1 MNQREFRESVDL
13 RGLVVKIRKGLRL
26 HPGKRHQMRESS
38 SEEEKKINS
47 GNKERKKKS
56 GGLFGRGRG
65 LADDGQKGGRD
76 KTEKP
81 EELAPGGRSVNSE
94 DNTGQDKAED
104 EKGGIKAEEV
114 AGFPG
119 KDLQQCG
126 GKGKCSK
133 ANCGVGELFRIRV
146 GHIDEKE
153 QDEGYSTEKEG
164 SGGPA
169 RIEESPGNT
178 AEGPESDEA
187 AADNGGKLDLLA
199 EKVEGHATGNDEGR
213 NESWFGTD
221 GMEQQITANH
231 DCQTNKALPG
241 SPVLGSW
248 SNGGGADLE
257 EEIACV

>member
-47 GNKERKKKS
+47 GNKERKKKG

-104 EKGGIKAEEV
+104 EKGGI
-114 AGFPG
+114 
-119 KDLQQCG
+119 
-126 GKGKCSK
+126 
-133 ANCGVGELFRIRV
+133 
-146 GHIDEKE
+146 
-153 QDEGYSTEKEG
+153 
-164 SGGPA
+164 
-169 RIEESPGNT
+169 
-178 AEGPESDEA
+178 
-187 AADNGGKLDLLA
+187 
-199 EKVEGHATGNDEGR
+199 
-213 NESWFGTD
+213 
-221 GMEQQITANH
+221 
-231 DCQTNKALPG
+231 
-241 SPVLGSW
+241 
-248 SNGGGADLE
+248 
-257 EEIACV
+257 